1 MENKEKKNLGLTL
14 TIICNITSNYG
25 ESLGNASSVQKVF
38 KMVKFMLPEAEKV

>member
-25 ESLGNASSVQKVF
+25 ESLGMHHLYKKF
-38 KMVKFMLPEAEKV
+38 LKMVKFMLPEAEKV